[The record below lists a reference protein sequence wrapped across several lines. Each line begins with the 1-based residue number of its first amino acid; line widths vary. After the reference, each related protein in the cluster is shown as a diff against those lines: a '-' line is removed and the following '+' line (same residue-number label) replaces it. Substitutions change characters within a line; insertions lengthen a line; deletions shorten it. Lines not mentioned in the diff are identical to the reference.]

1 MNAIKTRENTIFQI
15 ICYVVLGFAT
25 ICIIVPFYL
34 MIVASF
40 TDDSALFNHGYS
52 FWPEKWSLNSYEYIW
67 QRRAAMGK
75 AYLIT
80 VGNTAVGTAIS
91 LTIGSLLA
99 YPLSRREL
107 RGRSVFLF
115 LVVFTILF
123 HGGLTPTYLVWTQIF
138 HIKNTYLAY
147 ILPKLLLRGMHVLL
161 MKNYFQHSIPHEIIE
176 SAYVDGASEMSIFR
190 KIIMPLS
197 LPILA
202 TIGLL
207 VGLADWN
214 DWENGLYYITKYDMY
229 SYQLILN
236 QMLTSV
242 QYLAQLESAG
252 LSANTMPSS
261 DGMRMA
267 IATLGLLPILM
278 VYPFFQRYFV
288 KGINIGAVKG

>member
-1 MNAIKTRENTIFQI
+1 
-15 ICYVVLGFAT
+15 
-25 ICIIVPFYL
+25 
-34 MIVASF
+34 
-40 TDDSALFNHGYS
+40 
-52 FWPEKWSLNSYEYIW
+52 
-67 QRRAAMGK
+67 
-75 AYLIT
+75 
-80 VGNTAVGTAIS
+80 
-91 LTIGSLLA
+91 
-99 YPLSRREL
+99 
-107 RGRSVFLF
+107 
-115 LVVFTILF
+115 
-123 HGGLTPTYLVWTQIF
+123 
-138 HIKNTYLAY
+138 
-147 ILPKLLLRGMHVLL
+147 
-161 MKNYFQHSIPHEIIE
+161 EIIE

-207 VGLADWN
+207 VGLAYWN